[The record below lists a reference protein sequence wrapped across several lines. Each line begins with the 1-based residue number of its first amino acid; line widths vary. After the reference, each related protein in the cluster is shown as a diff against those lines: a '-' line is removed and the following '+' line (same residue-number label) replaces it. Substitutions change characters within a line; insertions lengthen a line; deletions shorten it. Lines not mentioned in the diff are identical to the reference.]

1 MPGPAARESRH
12 TVTLIEGDG
21 IGPEI
26 AAALVEVFAA
36 AEAPIDWERAEAGLA
51 CAEHHGTPLPQSTL
65 ESIRRN
71 RLALKGPTTTPIGS
85 GHRSVNVAIRKA
97 LDLFASVRPCRS
109 LPGVQTR
116 FENVDVVIVRENIE
130 DTYSGIEH
138 AQTPDV
144 VQGLRL
150 CTRPGALSVAHHAF
164 ELAQRDGRSRVTCV
178 HKANIHKMT
187 DGLFLECFRQT
198 ARDYPTIQASD
209 ILIDN
214 CCMQLVSDPSRFE
227 VLVTPNLFGDILSD
241 LCAGLIGGLG
251 VAPGGNI
258 GHGRAVFEAVHGSAP
273 DIAGRGIAN
282 PMALILSGV
291 LMLRHMGLSSCAA
304 RIESGLRLALVSGVR
319 TRDLGGNASTAEFTR
334 AVVANLPPR
343 AAEHETAGARTSAP
357 SRAASRLATPSGV
370 VTVARENW
378 VLRGCDVFIAAEK
391 EPTVPQVVGPLKL
404 GAIAN
409 RGTRIEPGG
418 QPDVMLVNWF
428 CCRYL
433 GAGAVTDGDIQS
445 LLAEVSRQANWVHV
459 EKLHDAQRDGKAQP
473 RYSAI

>member
-1 MPGPAARESRH
+1 MPGPTSRPQPRH

-26 AAALVEVFAA
+26 AASLVEVFAA
-36 AEAPIDWERAEAGLA
+36 AEAPIDFHRAEAGLA
-51 CAEHHGTPLPQSTL
+51 CAEKHGTPLPDPTL
-65 ESIRRN
+65 DSIRRN
-71 RLALKGPTTTPIGS
+71 RVAIKGPTTTPIGA

-109 LPGVQTR
+109 LPGVHTR

-150 CTRPGALSVAHHAF
+150 CTRPGAMAVARHAF
-164 ELAQRDGRSRVTCV
+164 DLARRDGRSRVTCV

-214 CCMQLVSDPSRFE
+214 CCMQMVSDPSRFE

-241 LCAGLIGGLG
+241 LCAGLVGGLG
-251 VAPGGNI
+251 VAPGGNL

-273 DIAGRGIAN
+273 DIAGRGVAN
-282 PMALILSGV
+282 PTALLLSGV
-291 LMLRHMGLSSCAA
+291 LMLRHLGLAA
-304 RIESGLRLALVSGVR
+304 HAACIEAGVRLALVDGVR
-319 TRDLGGNASTAEFTR
+319 TRDLGGNASTVEFTH
-334 AVVANLPPR
+334 AVIANLRRHAQEHPAPVPR
-343 AAEHETAGARTSAP
+343 AAEPPAAP
-357 SRAASRLATPSGV
+357 AAPAAGV

-378 VLRGCDVFIAAEK
+378 VLRGCDIFIASDT
-391 EPTVPQVVGPLKL
+391 EPRLPATIGPFTLS
-404 GAIAN
+404 AVAN
-409 RGTRIEPGG
+409 RGSRIEPGRSAG
-418 QPDVMLVNWF
+418 VMLVNCF
-428 CCRYL
+428 CCRYTS
-433 GAGAVTDGDIQS
+433 AGPVDDAQVLA
-445 LLAEVSRQANWVHV
+445 LLAEVSRHSSWVHV
-459 EKLHDAQRDGKAQP
+459 EKLHEAQRDGKSLP
-473 RYSAI
+473 RFSAL